1 MPRNPDNRNEF
12 IAGKLPIIKI
22 GEKQYYVDGRMQQV
36 RNINDHSDYLQY
48 GNIQNNYDKM
58 SDEDI
63 AIVDYEFFGTKD

>member
-22 GEKQYYVDGRMQQV
+22 GKKQYYVDGRLEQV
-36 RNINDHSDYLQY
+36 RNINDPMDWLTF
-48 GNIQNNYDKM
+48 GNIQNNYGKM